1 MPKDLAPE
9 ALSEEI
15 ETVWRSL
22 VASGLDCVAVTSA
35 QNGEGTSTIAA
46 ALARRAQHAGKT
58 VLLVEVFAERPT
70 LATRCGMLLAPGE
83 PVRIGAEGVSVL
95 ALPADAP
102 ANWRQRD
109 FFAWRMA
116 AWQRDYDLVVLDLA
130 PVLASPA
137 PGEGMGSL
145 SVAAAAAC
153 TLMVVLAGKTK
164 AEAVRK
170 AQDRLGRAGANLLG
184 IVLNDREN
192 PSLKEELE
200 REVGRIAGFLPGLA
214 RRLLARVRRLPVLG
228 VEI

>member
-15 ETVWRSL
+15 ETVWRGL
-22 VASGLDCVAVTSA
+22 VASGLHCVAVTA
-35 QNGEGTSTIAA
+35 ANNGEGTSTIAA
-46 ALARRAQHAGKT
+46 ALARRAEHAGKT
-58 VLLVEVFAERPT
+58 VLLAEIFADKPT
-70 LATRCGMLLAPGE
+70 LAARCGMHLPPGE
-83 PVRIGAEGVSVL
+83 PVRIGAEGLSVM
-95 ALPADAP
+95 ALPANAP
-102 ANWRQRD
+102 ANWQQRD

-130 PVLASPA
+130 PVLASP
-137 PGEGMGSL
+137 GEGMGSL

-153 TLMVVLAGKTK
+153 TLLVVLAGKTK

-184 IVLNDREN
+184 IVLNDKEN

-200 REVGRIAGFLPGLA
+200 REVSRIAGFLPGLA
-214 RRLLARVRRLPVLG
+214 RRLRSRVRRLPVLG
-228 VEI
+228 VQI

>member
-1 MPKDLAPE
+1 MQKDLAPE

-22 VASGLDCVAVTSA
+22 VASGLQCVAVTSA
-35 QNGEGTSTIAA
+35 HNGEGTSTIAA
-46 ALARRAQHAGKT
+46 ALARRAEQAGKT
-58 VLLVEVFAERPT
+58 VLLAEIFPARPT
-70 LATRCGMLLAPGE
+70 LAARTGMQLPPGE
-83 PVRIGAEGVSVL
+83 PVRIGAEGFSVMS
-95 ALPADAP
+95 LPTDAP
-102 ANWRQRD
+102 ANWQQRD

-145 SVAAAAAC
+145 AVAAAAAC
-153 TLMVVLAGKTK
+153 TLLVVLAGRTK

-184 IVLNDREN
+184 IVLNDKEN
-192 PSLKEELE
+192 PSLKEEME

>member
-22 VASGLDCVAVTSA
+22 TASGLHCIAVTA
-35 QNGEGTSTIAA
+35 AHNGEGTSTIAA
-46 ALARRAQHAGKT
+46 ALARRAEHAGKT
-58 VLLVEVFAERPT
+58 VLLAEIFAHKPS
-70 LATRCGMLLAPGE
+70 LAARFGMHLPPGE
-83 PVRIGAEGVSVL
+83 PVRIGAEGFSVMS
-95 ALPADAP
+95 LPANAP
-102 ANWRQRD
+102 ANWQERD

-116 AWQRDYDLVVLDLA
+116 TWQRDYDLVVLDLS

-145 SVAAAAAC
+145 AVAAAAAC

-164 AEAVRK
+164 AEAVRR

-184 IVLNDREN
+184 IVLNDKEN

-200 REVGRIAGFLPGLA
+200 REVSRIAGFLPGLA
-214 RRLLARVRRLPVLG
+214 RRLRARVRRLPVLG
-228 VEI
+228 VQI

>member
-1 MPKDLAPE
+1 MLLA
-9 ALSEEI
+9 EI
-15 ETVWRSL
+15 F
-22 VASGLDCVAVTSA
+22 ADKPM
-35 QNGEGTSTIAA
+35 
-46 ALARRAQHAGKT
+46 LAN
-58 VLLVEVFAERPT
+58 
-70 LATRCGMLLAPGE
+70 RCGMHLPPGE
-83 PVRIGAEGVSVL
+83 PVRIGAEGLSALSV
-95 ALPADAP
+95 PANGP
-102 ANWRQRD
+102 ANWQQRD

-145 SVAAAAAC
+145 SVAANAAC

-164 AEAVRK
+164 AEAVKK

-200 REVGRIAGFLPGLA
+200 REVSRIAGFLPGLA
-214 RRLLARVRRLPVLG
+214 RRLRSRVRRLPVLG

>member
-1 MPKDLAPE
+1 MPPDLAPE

-22 VASGLDCVAVTSA
+22 VASGLQCIAVTA
-35 QNGEGTSTIAA
+35 AHGGEGTSTIAA

-58 VLLVEVFAERPT
+58 VLLAEIFAAKPT
-70 LATRCGMLLAPGE
+70 LAARCGMQLPAGE
-83 PVRIGAEGVSVL
+83 PVRIGAEGFSVL
-95 ALPADAP
+95 AVPPDAP
-102 ANWRQRD
+102 ANWQQRD
-109 FFAWRMA
+109 FFAWKMA
-116 AWQRDYDLVVLDLA
+116 AWQRDHDLVVLDLS

-145 SVAAAAAC
+145 AVAAAAAC
-153 TLMVVLAGKTK
+153 TLMVVLAGRTK
-164 AEAVRK
+164 AEAVKR
-170 AQDRLGRAGANLLG
+170 AQDRLDRAGANLLG

-192 PSLKEELE
+192 PSLREEME
-200 REVGRIAGFLPGLA
+200 REVSRIAGFLPGLA